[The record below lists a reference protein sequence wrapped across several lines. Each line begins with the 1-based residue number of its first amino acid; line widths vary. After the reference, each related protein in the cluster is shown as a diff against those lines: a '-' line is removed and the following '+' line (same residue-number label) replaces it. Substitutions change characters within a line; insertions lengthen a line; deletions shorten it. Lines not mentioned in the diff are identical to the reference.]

1 MQSLQHRRRPS
12 ENSSVVFEVTDEEL
26 ENFSGGVLG
35 VRSTLTPST
44 SMSGHSTS
52 ALVSTVSTA
61 MSGTSTVILAGSTS
75 ER

>member
-1 MQSLQHRRRPS
+1 MQNLQHRRKPS

-35 VRSTLTPST
+35 VRATLTP
-44 SMSGHSTS
+44 STS

-61 MSGTSTVILAGSTS
+61 MSGTSVISLGGSTS